1 MENFQQLQ
9 TPLMI
14 INVVGYYLIIMS
26 SAFPGSIF
34 IKIMSIIPLI
44 SVTVAPSMLI
54 SGEIG
59 IGIII
64 IAILLLVLLDYLLIK
79 YGLRVYKAGIL
90 NYSEN
95 DLFKKMLKAV
105 KEK

>member
-1 MENFQQLQ
+1 
-9 TPLMI
+9 MI
-14 INVVGYYLIIMS
+14 ISIIMS

-64 IAILLLVLLDYLLIK
+64 IAILTHEMI
-79 YGLRVYKAGIL
+79 
-90 NYSEN
+90 
-95 DLFKKMLKAV
+95 
-105 KEK
+105 